1 MRATVNGRT
10 TGGPSGAGPGAGGLA
25 ARLDAVFGLSARGT
39 SIRTEVVAG
48 ATTFMTM
55 AYILFVNP
63 AILGK
68 VTDVTGVKLAVPAV
82 LTSTALVAAVM
93 TLLMGVFANLPL
105 ALAAGMGLNSVVA
118 FQLVATARLTWPQAM
133 GVIVA
138 EGLAI
143 TALVVTGLR
152 QAVVAAVPLSMKKA
166 IGIGIGLFLAI
177 IGFVDAGF
185 ISRSPADPVPVA
197 LGTAGHL
204 RGFPVVLFVLT
215 LLGTAWLVLRQ
226 TKGALLIGIL
236 ASTAVA
242 VAAKEI
248 WGDAA
253 GFKPWEVVL
262 PTSPIA
268 LPDFSQLGKFDFGFF
283 GVLGLAP
290 AVLTIFSL
298 MLSDFFDTV
307 GTVVAVGQEAKYL
320 DAEGNYPRAG
330 TVLFIDSL
338 AAVAGGAAGA
348 SSATTYV
355 ESAAGA
361 SAGGRTGLTSIVT
374 ALLFA
379 ACLFISPLAGVV
391 PPEATGAVL
400 VLVGFFMM
408 REVGSLP
415 WDDTTEAIPAFL
427 TLTMMPF
434 TYSITNGIGA
444 GFVSYVALKVLAGR
458 AREVKPLMFAAS
470 VAFLAYFALA

>member
-1 MRATVNGRT
+1 MT
-10 TGGPSGAGPGAGGLA
+10 TPSSGLA
-25 ARLDAVFGLSARGT
+25 ARLDAFFGLSAKGT
-39 SIRTEVVAG
+39 SVRTEVLAG

-55 AYILFVNP
+55 AYIVFVNP

-68 VTDVTGVKLAVPAV
+68 VTDAAGTQLAFPAL

-93 TLLMGVFANLPL
+93 TLAMGLLANLPL

-118 FQLVATARLTWPQAM
+118 FQLVAGMNLTWPQAM
-133 GVIVA
+133 GVVVA

-143 TALVVTGLR
+143 AALVATGLR
-152 QAVVAAVPLSMKKA
+152 QAIVRAVPVSMKKA

-185 ISRSPADPVPVA
+185 VSRSAADPVPVA
-197 LGTAGHL
+197 LGTGGHL

-215 LLGTAWLVLRQ
+215 LLFTGFLVLRRV
-226 TKGALLIGIL
+226 KGALLVGIV

-242 VAAKEI
+242 VAVKAI

-253 GFKPWEVVL
+253 GFRPWEVVL
-262 PTSPIA
+262 PSSPVA
-268 LPDFSQLGKFDFGFF
+268 MPDFSQLGKFEFGFF
-283 GVLGLAP
+283 SALGAAT
-290 AVLTIFSL
+290 AVLTVFSL

-307 GTVVAVGQEAKYL
+307 GTVVAVGQEAKYV
-320 DAEGNYPRAG
+320 DAEGNYPRPG
-330 TVLFIDSL
+330 TVLMIDSL

-348 SSATTYV
+348 SSATTYI
-355 ESAAGA
+355 ESASGA
-361 SAGGRTGLTSIVT
+361 SAGGRTGLTSVVT

-391 PPEATGAVL
+391 PPQATGAVL

-408 REVGSLP
+408 RDVGSLP
-415 WDDTTEAIPAFL
+415 WDDATDAIPAFL
-427 TLTMMPF
+427 VLTVMPF

-444 GFVSYVALKVLAGR
+444 GFVSYVVLKVATGR
-458 AREVKPLMFAAS
+458 GREVRPLMFVAAA
-470 VAFLAYFALA
+470 AFLLYFVVA

>member
-1 MRATVNGRT
+1 MSSPLT
-10 TGGPSGAGPGAGGLA
+10 GLA
-25 ARLDAVFGLSARGT
+25 ARLDRLFGLAARGT
-39 SIRTEVVAG
+39 NVRTEVLAG

-55 AYILFVNP
+55 AYIVFVNP

-68 VTDVTGVKLAVPAV
+68 VTDVAGRQLPFPAL

-93 TLLMGVFANLPL
+93 TLAMGLFANLPL

-118 FQLVATARLTWPQAM
+118 FQLVAGMKLTWPQAM
-133 GVIVA
+133 GVVVA

-143 TALVVTGLR
+143 SVLVATGLR
-152 QAVVAAVPLSMKKA
+152 QAIVQAVPLAMKKA

-185 ISRSPADPVPVA
+185 VSRNSADPVPVA
-197 LGTAGHL
+197 LGAGGHL
-204 RGFPVVLFVLT
+204 RGFPVVLFALT
-215 LLGTAWLVLRQ
+215 LLLAGFLVLRRV
-226 TKGALLIGIL
+226 KGALLVAIV
-236 ASTAVA
+236 ASTVLAVA
-242 VAAKEI
+242 VKAI

-262 PTSPIA
+262 PTSPLA
-268 LPDFSQLGKFDFGFF
+268 LPDFSQLGRFEFGFWK
-283 GVLGLAP
+283 VLGAG
-290 AVLTIFSL
+290 AAALTVFSI

-320 DAEGNYPRAG
+320 DAQGNYPRAG
-330 TVLFIDSL
+330 TVLMIDSL

-348 SSATTYV
+348 SSATTYI
-355 ESAAGA
+355 ESASGA
-361 SAGGRTGLTSIVT
+361 AAGGRTGLTSIVT

-391 PPEATGAVL
+391 PPQATGAIL

-415 WDDTTEAIPAFL
+415 WADASEAIPAFL
-427 TLTMMPF
+427 VLTVMPF

-444 GFVSYVALKVLAGR
+444 GFISFALLKALAGR
-458 AREVKPLMFAAS
+458 TREVRPLMWVAAA
-470 VAFLAYFALA
+470 AFLVYFVIA

>member
-1 MRATVNGRT
+1 MTTPSTSGSPAT
-10 TGGPSGAGPGAGGLA
+10 GLA
-25 ARLDAVFGLSARGT
+25 AFFGLAERGT
-39 SIRTEVVAG
+39 NVKTEVIAG

-68 VTDVTGVKLAVPAV
+68 VADAAGTKLPFAAV

-93 TLLMGVFANLPL
+93 TLAMGLLANLPL

-118 FQLVATARLTWPQAM
+118 FQLVAGMKLTWPQAM

-138 EGLAI
+138 EGLVI
-143 TALVVTGLR
+143 SALVATGLR
-152 QAVVAAVPLSMKKA
+152 QAIVMAVPVSMKKA

-185 ISRSPADPVPVA
+185 VSRSPADPVPVA

-204 RGFPVVLFVLT
+204 KGFPVVLFALT
-215 LLGTAWLVLRQ
+215 LLFTGWLVLRNV
-226 TKGALLIGIL
+226 KGALLVGIVSSTVL
-236 ASTAVA
+236 AIVA
-242 VAAKEI
+242 KAI

-262 PTSPIA
+262 PSSPLA
-268 LPDFSQLGKFDFGFF
+268 LPDFSLLGRFSFGFAQ
-283 GVLGLAP
+283 VLGTA
-290 AVLTIFSL
+290 AASLTVFSL

-307 GTVVAVGQEAKYL
+307 GTVVAVGQEARYV
-320 DAEGNYPRAG
+320 DAEGNYPRPG
-330 TVLFIDSL
+330 TVLMIDSL

-348 SSATTYV
+348 SSATTYI

-361 SAGGRTGLTSIVT
+361 AAGGRTGLTSVVT

-391 PPEATGAVL
+391 PPQATGAIL

-415 WDDTTEAIPAFL
+415 WGDATEAIPAFL
-427 TLTMMPF
+427 VLTVMPF

-444 GFVSYVALKVLAGR
+444 GFISFVVLKALSGR
-458 AREVKPLMFAAS
+458 AREVRPLMWAAAA
-470 VAFLAYFALA
+470 AFLVYFVIA